1 MFAIGSGQPS
11 KAYCDGYSRRN
22 FLRVGALGVGGVML
36 GDLLRAEAAAAR
48 GHGDA
53 ARVMHL
59 MALKDAL

>member
-1 MFAIGSGQPS
+1 MHGHGCEASQPDA
-11 KAYCDGYSRRN
+11 KRW
-22 FLRVGALGVGGVML
+22 F
-36 GDLLRAEAAAAR
+36 EAAAAR